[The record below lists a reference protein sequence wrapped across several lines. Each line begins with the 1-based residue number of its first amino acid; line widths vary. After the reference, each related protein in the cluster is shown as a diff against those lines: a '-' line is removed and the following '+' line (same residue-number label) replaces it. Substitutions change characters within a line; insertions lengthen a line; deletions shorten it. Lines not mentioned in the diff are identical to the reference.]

1 LEAIKEMLT
10 QYVNISDVD
19 ETKLQVF
26 DNHIQTLIERM
37 RADEQYT
44 EDVIAFEVSDKA
56 QELTDKIVAYVEQ
69 TYSKE
74 VTAFERSM
82 VLLHIGGMVDAQA

>member
-1 LEAIKEMLT
+1 MLA
-10 QYVNISDVD
+10 QYVNMSEVD

-26 DNHIQTLIERM
+26 DNHVQTLIERI

-56 QELTDKIVAYVEQ
+56 RELTDKIVMYLEQ
-69 TYSKE
+69 TDGKVVS
-74 VTAFERSM
+74 AFERSM
-82 VLLHIGGMVDAQA
+82 VLLHIGGMVDTQA